1 MTVTLRK
8 PTSPE
13 YKSFSKEVKRIA
25 KDKYTNFTYGEE
37 EVKTNLTYATF

>member
-13 YKSFSKEVKRIA
+13 YRNFSDDVKDRA
-25 KDKYTNFTYGEE
+25 KAMYPDFDYNEE
-37 EVKTNLTYATF
+37 EVSEYISTD